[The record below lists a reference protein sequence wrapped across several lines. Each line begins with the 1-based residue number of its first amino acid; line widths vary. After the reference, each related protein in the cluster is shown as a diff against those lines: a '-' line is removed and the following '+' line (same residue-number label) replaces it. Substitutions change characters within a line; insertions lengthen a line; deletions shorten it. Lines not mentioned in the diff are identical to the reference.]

1 MKKMLF
7 LLSMICIIPA
17 NSWGLPVTVSFDPL
31 DSIVDIGDILAV
43 DLIADI
49 PDPVLG
55 WGLDVSFDP
64 AILSLDGAPTIGSS
78 WATAIAPDGD
88 GLAGFA
94 FPLPVSGNGITLA
107 TLNFEVLTL
116 GTSPLIASVTPGDL
130 SEGFPLAFPA
140 PPGSFANVNFVDGS
154 VSPVPEPATIM
165 LLASG
170 LAGLGVFGRRKF
182 RNSKE

>member
-64 AILSLDGAPTIGSS
+64 AILSLDGPPIIGPS
-78 WATAIAPDGD
+78 WNAGFAPDGD
-88 GLAGFA
+88 GLAGLA
-94 FPLPVSGNGITLA
+94 FPFPVNGNGITLA

-116 GTSPLIASVTPGDL
+116 GTSPLLASITPGDL
-130 SEGFPLAFPA
+130 TEGFPLAT
-140 PPGSFANVNFVDGS
+140 GGFADVVFVDGS

-170 LAGLGVFGRRKF
+170 LAGLGVFGRKKF
-182 RNSKE
+182 RNSKD

>member
-7 LLSMICIIPA
+7 LLSMLFVIPA
-17 NSWGLPVTVSFDPL
+17 SSWGLPVTVSFDPL

-64 AILSLDGAPTIGSS
+64 VILSLDGAPTIGSS
-78 WATAIAPDGD
+78 WTPAFAPDGD
-88 GLAGFA
+88 GLAGLA
-94 FPLPVSGNGITLA
+94 FPFPVNGNGITLA
-107 TLNFEVLTL
+107 TLNFEVLAL
-116 GTSPLIASVTPGDL
+116 GTSLLQASVTAGDL
-130 SEGFPLAFPA
+130 TEGFPLAT
-140 PPGSFANVNFVDGS
+140 GGFADIVFVDGS
-154 VSPVPEPATIM
+154 VSPVPEPGTIL

-182 RNSKE
+182 RNTKA